1 MAPSEFSWIMFVVNP
16 RACLKFQANVFDR
29 SRCQNCFKA
38 FDLHRKDCGR
48 DDNQLQY
55 GDLGPNL
62 HTSAFTEGGLRF
74 ISPDWNL
81 YCGSSPEELTASWQ
95 VDSRMHNPLTSHISR
110 KWSADSSSRISELSS
125 TAGSRG
131 HLFRGEWTPG
141 SNVSTLQGESR
152 SRDLHTEN
160 PTWAQSHSR
169 MNPVGSRAGPELVSA
184 ERVAGHRPRV
194 ESGYFSLERAK
205 SDSVHSQPPDGRR
218 TAGGGG
224 GLLSLGRL
232 TSSQSSFESESSGGT
247 ASAVGNSESRL
258 LRRDYTALADI
269 PKPKRIIGREKLEQD
284 CKQLGQRTR
293 TRSPGR
299 EEVERLFGQQ
309 RRLEQ
314 LPVTEAY
321 RAFIPTNVG
330 RTQREPTISHRLEE
344 ESSMSKVYP
353 RKFQQKETDREF
365 CQRTFSRSKT
375 RDAPA
380 DTKYDVPDRGVS
392 KQASSFSMKTNHR
405 YLTQQR
411 DKVDT
416 KVYSQKD
423 EPTICTKCS
432 RVALEANKVDGK
444 FSKEDSSSYT
454 GYLQSAA
461 KKDNKFSS
469 QSGHLGYLRSS
480 TKRDEVEANFS
491 ERTPHPG
498 NARAFSRSDRTE
510 RGFTTRTKPTS
521 PHKEVYPQTA
531 DKQEKVERGF
541 SSRTTSNS
549 VNKGVSKQTADKN
562 GKTDRGFSNRAAS
575 SSLNK
580 DGRLSTA
587 GKHSKPDLLN
597 FKKGWMSILG
607 DTGEWKKHWFVLT
620 DCSLRYYRDS
630 TAEEANDLDGEIDL
644 RNCSNVTEYQVQR
657 NYGFQIHTK
666 EFVYTLSAMTSG
678 IRRNW
683 IEALRK
689 NVRPNSSPDVTK
701 RNSWMR
707 TPPSK
712 ASLTDS
718 NKENT
723 FRDVITRR
731 TTGRQEA
738 ASADR
743 TWGSRRTDGHEQR
756 LPAHDCVELEPVQQP
771 CALEPPDSRM
781 QNPTPASMR
790 IPEPVPLRGQDSVRA
805 DELQRDQA
813 QRIAER
819 SRWFESTAPSDGPRK
834 GTDWSFEPI
843 NIPEA
848 LSKDIEVKWQEL
860 ERIPLRD
867 HKQVPLVCMRPSPS
881 GQNDSGTSVTT
892 ERLEKEISAL
902 NQQLD
907 ESRKELESFRE
918 QSFRLQGQLNASE
931 DLKKSGAP
939 KGFISQATCERSFM
953 EMEKSHQKAM
963 EELQRQYQ
971 RELERVQREKEQ
983 LLSEETNATI
993 AAIEAVKKAHRE
1005 ELQREMEK
1013 MRCTQSI
1020 AANSDLERLHKQH
1033 QKELQSLQ
1041 RELQVLSEQYSRKCR
1056 EIECQVKET
1065 QLREKDLSRSQQENK
1080 ELLRQNQELNGQLSE
1095 EIARIRELVTGKSQ
1109 DSTASLPVTGD
1120 RDSCELEMLLRVK
1133 ENEVQNLRKETLCL
1147 RDELQ
1152 TMQWDKK
1159 YATDRYND
1167 IFVELSVMKVR
1178 TERELCQVKEQL
1190 KLALSALKE
1199 KESLQDSGA
1208 K

>member
-55 GDLGPNL
+55 GGPGPNL
-62 HTSAFTEGGLRF
+62 HTSAFKEGGPHF

-81 YCGSSPEELTASWQ
+81 YCGTSPEEVTASWQ
-95 VDSRMHNPLTSHISR
+95 AESRMHNPLTSQIRR

-131 HLFRGEWTPG
+131 CLLRGEWTPG

-152 SRDLHTEN
+152 NRDLHTES
-160 PTWAQSHSR
+160 PTWAQSCSR
-169 MNPVGSRAGPELVSA
+169 TNSVGSRAGTELVSA
-184 ERVAGHRPRV
+184 ERVTGRKPRV

-205 SDSVHSQPPDGRR
+205 SDSVHSQSPDGRR
-218 TAGGGG
+218 AAEARSAGGGG
-224 GLLSLGRL
+224 GLLNLGRL
-232 TSSQSSFESESSGGT
+232 TSSQSSFESGSSWGT
-247 ASAVGNSESRL
+247 ASTVGNPESRL

-309 RRLEQ
+309 RR
-314 LPVTEAY
+314 PVTEAY
-321 RAFIPTNVG
+321 RDFIPTNVG
-330 RTQREPTISHRLEE
+330 RAQRESTISHRLEE

-353 RKFQQKETDREF
+353 RRFQQKETDREGS
-365 CQRTFSRSKT
+365 QRTFSKSRM
-375 RDAPA
+375 RDAST

-392 KQASSFSMKTNHR
+392 KQASSFSMKINHR

-416 KVYSQKD
+416 RVYSQK
-423 EPTICTKCS
+423 EELTICTKCS
-432 RVALEANKVDGK
+432 RFALEVNKVDGR

-461 KKDNKFSS
+461 KKDNKFFS
-469 QSGHLGYLRSS
+469 QSGHRGYLRSS
-480 TKRDEVEANFS
+480 TKRGEVEANFS
-491 ERTPHPG
+491 ERTAHRE
-498 NARAFSRSDRTE
+498 NARTFSRSDRVPTKLNSIEETSSCIGYRQSPLASNKAE
-510 RGFTTRTKPTS
+510 RGLPNR
-521 PHKEVYPQTA
+521 YI
-531 DKQEKVERGF
+531 
-541 SSRTTSNS
+541 SNS
-549 VNKGVSKQTADKN
+549 LNRDVRQQGTEKDK
-562 GKTDRGFSNRAAS
+562 KTDRGFSNRATS
-575 SSLNK
+575 SSLNR
-580 DGRLSTA
+580 DGHLQTA
-587 GKHSKPDLLN
+587 SKHSKPDLLN

-607 DTGEWKKHWFVLT
+607 DSGEWKKHWFVLT

-666 EFVYTLSAMTSG
+666 ELVYTLSAMTSG

-689 NVRPNSSPDVTK
+689 NVRPNSSPDVT
-701 RNSWMR
+701 N
-707 TPPSK
+707 
-712 ASLTDS
+712 LTDS

-738 ASADR
+738 ASAER
-743 TWGSRRTDGHEQR
+743 TWGSRRADGHEQR

-771 CALEPPDSRM
+771 CAPEPADSRV
-781 QNPTPASMR
+781 QDPTPASTR
-790 IPEPVPLRGQDSVRA
+790 IPEPALLRGQDSARA

-813 QRIAER
+813 QRITER

-834 GTDWSFEPI
+834 ETDWSFEPI
-843 NIPEA
+843 HIPEA

-867 HKQVPLVCMRPSPS
+867 HKQVPLVCVRPSPS
-881 GQNDSGTSVTT
+881 RQNDSGTSATT
-892 ERLEKEISAL
+892 ERLEKEISTL

-907 ESRKELESFRE
+907 ETRKELETFRE
-918 QSFRLQGQLNASE
+918 QSFQLQGQLNASE
-931 DLKKSGAP
+931 DLKKQTAP

-963 EELQRQYQ
+963 EELQRQHQ
-971 RELERVQREKEQ
+971 RELERVQQEKEQ

-1005 ELQREMEK
+1005 ELEREMEK

-1033 QKELQSLQ
+1033 QKELQVLQ

-1056 EIECQVKET
+1056 EIDCQVKET

-1080 ELLRQNQELNGQLSE
+1080 ELLRQNQELNSQLLE

-1109 DSTASLPVTGD
+1109 DSTATLPVTGD

-1152 TMQWDKK
+1152 TVQWDKK

-1190 KLALSALKE
+1190 KLALSALNE
-1199 KESLQDSGA
+1199 KTTLQDSGR

>member
-55 GDLGPNL
+55 GGPGPNL
-62 HTSAFTEGGLRF
+62 HTSAFKEGGPHF

-81 YCGSSPEELTASWQ
+81 YCGTSPEEVTASWQ
-95 VDSRMHNPLTSHISR
+95 AESRMHNPLTSQIRR

-125 TAGSRG
+125 MAGSRG
-131 HLFRGEWTPG
+131 CLLRGEWTPG
-141 SNVSTLQGESR
+141 SNVSMLQGESR
-152 SRDLHTEN
+152 NRDLHTEN
-160 PTWAQSHSR
+160 PTWAQSRSR
-169 MNPVGSRAGPELVSA
+169 TNSVGSRAGTELVSA
-184 ERVAGHRPRV
+184 ERVTGRKPRV

-205 SDSVHSQPPDGRR
+205 SDSVHSQSPDGRR
-218 TAGGGG
+218 AAEAQSAGGGG
-224 GLLSLGRL
+224 GLLNLGRL
-232 TSSQSSFESESSGGT
+232 TSSQSSFESESSWGT
-247 ASAVGNSESRL
+247 ASAVGNPESRL

-309 RRLEQ
+309 RR
-314 LPVTEAY
+314 PVTEAY
-321 RAFIPTNVG
+321 RDLIPTNVG
-330 RTQREPTISHRLEE
+330 RTQRESTISHRLEE

-353 RKFQQKETDREF
+353 RRFQQKETDREVS
-365 CQRTFSRSKT
+365 QRTFSKSRM
-375 RDAPA
+375 RDASA
-380 DTKYDVPDRGVS
+380 DTKYDMPDRGVS
-392 KQASSFSMKTNHR
+392 KQASSFSMKINHR

-411 DKVDT
+411 DKVDG
-416 KVYSQKD
+416 
-423 EPTICTKCS
+423 
-432 RVALEANKVDGK
+432 R
-444 FSKEDSSSYT
+444 FSKEVSSSYT

-461 KKDNKFSS
+461 K
-469 QSGHLGYLRSS
+469 
-480 TKRDEVEANFS
+480 VEANFP
-491 ERTPHPG
+491 ERTAHRE
-498 NARAFSRSDRTE
+498 NARTFSRSDRAE
-510 RGFTTRTKPTS
+510 RGLPNR
-521 PHKEVYPQTA
+521 YI
-531 DKQEKVERGF
+531 
-541 SSRTTSNS
+541 SNS
-549 VNKGVSKQTADKN
+549 LNRDVRQQGTEKDK
-562 GKTDRGFSNRAAS
+562 KTDRGFSNRATS
-575 SSLNK
+575 SSLNR
-580 DGRLSTA
+580 DGHLQTA

-607 DTGEWKKHWFVLT
+607 DSGEWKKHWFVLT

-666 EFVYTLSAMTSG
+666 ELVYTLSAMTSG

-701 RNSWMR
+701 RNSWMK

-743 TWGSRRTDGHEQR
+743 TWGSRRADGHEQR

-771 CALEPPDSRM
+771 CAPEPADSRV
-781 QNPTPASMR
+781 QDPTPASTR
-790 IPEPVPLRGQDSVRA
+790 IPEPALLRGQDSARA
-805 DELQRDQA
+805 DELQRDHA
-813 QRIAER
+813 QRITER
-819 SRWFESTAPSDGPRK
+819 SRWFESTAPSDSPRK

-843 NIPEA
+843 HIPEA

-881 GQNDSGTSVTT
+881 SQNDSGTSATT

-907 ESRKELESFRE
+907 ETRKELETFRE
-918 QSFRLQGQLNASE
+918 QSFQLQGQLNSSE
-931 DLKKSGAP
+931 DLKKQAAP

-963 EELQRQYQ
+963 EELQRQHQ
-971 RELERVQREKEQ
+971 RELERVQQEKEQ

-1005 ELQREMEK
+1005 ELEREMEK

-1020 AANSDLERLHKQH
+1020 EANSDLERLHKQH
-1033 QKELQSLQ
+1033 QKELQVLQ

-1056 EIECQVKET
+1056 EIDCQVKET

-1080 ELLRQNQELNGQLSE
+1080 ELLRQNQELNSQLLE

-1109 DSTASLPVTGD
+1109 DSTAALPVTGD

-1152 TMQWDKK
+1152 TVQWDKK

-1190 KLALSALKE
+1190 KLALSALNE
-1199 KESLQDSGA
+1199 KTTLQDSGT